1 MTRPAP
7 YVPESQLPEGAVIQQ
22 LRDNGETFAEIGE
35 RYGVTR
41 QAVHKA
47 LKTYKRRTATNA
59 K

>member
-1 MTRPAP
+1 VTRPAP

-22 LRDNGETFAEIGE
+22 LRDSGETFAEIGE

-47 LKTYKRRTATNA
+47 LKTWHRRIAASA